1 MIETRILENEMR
13 SLRATNIEI
22 RVEENHIFIGG
33 SLPIRSLSSPIT
45 DRKTGKKFREQVSP
59 RAFKIAL
66 MSNKAHGYK
75 TKLLKNHSY
84 ECEFEYYNELE
95 FDEVNEQELRFLFTL
110 PKTERNL
117 ELLED
122 VSEDNASFSFGFVCG
137 SERKALSNEKGID
150 YIRIIDS
157 FQELREISILDKFTA
172 GAYARARG
180 FKANSYKSGEK
191 KAQKFVAKKNR
202 EVLCEKH
209 DEEIQKI
216 KRYVEMKRKNALF
229 GFGANVKI
237 SMN

>member
-1 MIETRILENEMR
+1 MLETRILENEVR
-13 SLRATNIEI
+13 SLSAKNVEI
-22 RVEENHIFIGG
+22 RMDENHIYICG

-84 ECEFEYYNELE
+84 EHEFEYYNELE
-95 FDEVNEQELRFLFTL
+95 FDEVNERELRFLFTL

-122 VSEDNASFSFGFVCG
+122 VSEDNASFSFGFICG

-172 GAYARARG
+172 GAYPKAKG
-180 FKANSYKSGEK
+180 FKANDYQSGEK
-191 KAQKFVAKKNR
+191 KAQKFVLNKNR
-202 EVLCEKH
+202 ESLCEKQ
-209 DEEIQKI
+209 DIKLQEIKEYIKKQK
-216 KRYVEMKRKNALF
+216 RNALF
-229 GFGANVKI
+229 SYGSEFKI
-237 SMN
+237 PL

>member
-1 MIETRILENEMR
+1 MLETRILENEVR
-13 SLRATNIEI
+13 SISAKNVEI
-22 RVEENHIFIGG
+22 RMDENHIYICG

-45 DRKTGKKFREQVSP
+45 DRKGKKFREQVSP

-75 TKLLKNHSY
+75 TKFLKNHSY
-84 ECEFEYYNELE
+84 EHEFEYYNELE
-95 FDEVNEQELRFLFTL
+95 FDEVNERELRFAFTL

-122 VSEDNASFSFGFVCG
+122 VSEDNASFSFGFICG

-172 GAYARARG
+172 GAYPKAKG
-180 FKANSYKSGEK
+180 FKANDYQSGEK
-191 KAQKFVAKKNR
+191 KAQKFVTKKNR
-202 EVLCEKH
+202 EALCEAQDK
-209 DEEIQKI
+209 KL
-216 KRYVEMKRKNALF
+216 KEMKSYIERQRINSLF

>member
-1 MIETRILENEMR
+1 MLETRILENEVR
-13 SLRATNIEI
+13 SLSAKNVEI
-22 RVEENHIFIGG
+22 RMDENHIYICG

-84 ECEFEYYNELE
+84 EHEFEYYNELE
-95 FDEVNEQELRFLFTL
+95 FDEVNERELRFLFTL

-122 VSEDNASFSFGFVCG
+122 VSEDNASFSFGFICG

-172 GAYARARG
+172 GAYPKAKG
-180 FKANSYKSGEK
+180 FKANDYQSGEK
-191 KAQKFVAKKNR
+191 KAQKFVTKKNR
-202 EVLCEKH
+202 EALCEKH

-229 GFGANVKI
+229 GFGANIKI

>member
-1 MIETRILENEMR
+1 MLETRILENEVR
-13 SLRATNIEI
+13 SISAKNVEI
-22 RVEENHIFIGG
+22 RMDDNHLYIGG
-33 SLPIRSLSSPIT
+33 SLPLRSLSSPIT
-45 DRKTGKKFREQVSP
+45 DRKTGKKFRERVEP
-59 RAFKIAL
+59 LAFKLAL

-75 TKLLKNHSY
+75 TKFLKNHNY
-84 ECEFEYYNELE
+84 KLEFEYEKLE
-95 FDEVNEQELRFLFTL
+95 FDEVNERELRFLFTL
-110 PKTERNL
+110 PKSQLNL

-122 VSEDNASFSFGFVCG
+122 ISEDNASFSFGFICG

-172 GAYARARG
+172 GAYPKAKG
-180 FKANSYKSGEK
+180 YKANDYQSSEK
-191 KAQKFVAKKNR
+191 KAQKFVTKKNR
-202 EVLCEKH
+202 EALCEKH

>member
-1 MIETRILENEMR
+1 MLETRILENEVR
-13 SLRATNIEI
+13 SLSAKNVEI
-22 RVEENHIFIGG
+22 RMDENHIYICG

-84 ECEFEYYNELE
+84 EHEFEYYNELE
-95 FDEVNEQELRFLFTL
+95 FDEVNERELRFLFTL
-110 PKTERNL
+110 PKIERNL

-122 VSEDNASFSFGFVCG
+122 VSEDNASFSFGFICG

-157 FQELREISILDKFTA
+157 FQELREISILDVFTA
-172 GAYARARG
+172 PCYSRAKGIKAY
-180 FKANSYKSGEK
+180 NEK
-191 KAQKFVAKKNR
+191 IAENKIEQFVTKKNR
-202 EVLCEKH
+202 EALCEAQDK
-209 DEEIQKI
+209 KL
-216 KRYVEMKRKNALF
+216 KEMKSYIERQRRNSLF